1 MSSFLSA
8 GCVYKEESYNNVV
21 EKYVELISGIKD
33 IKIETLVCYDSKKDL
48 SITINLEEL
57 KKDDFSDVTHINC
70 KHLIGG
76 WHFIVRFYEEDGYQG
91 ILLDLSY
98 NYIPANYSFQQ
109 LEKHIISILM
119 AIYSCYPY
127 YFSFVDTEAE
137 VDMFGTPT
145 NINASENPYATL
157 IVPDNDGF
165 HVYLNLWEIDGMTE
179 RKKQAYIEKKAPL
192 FLDETLNNLFKN
204 DGI

>member
-8 GCVYKEESYNNVV
+8 GCIYKEESYNNVV

-33 IKIETLVCYDSKKDL
+33 IEIENLVGYDS
-48 SITINLEEL
+48 

-70 KHLIGG
+70 KHLIDG